1 MDLYEKLRKMQI
13 LLIDDDEWIRDAMQ
27 LFFESEGCPIKTLE
41 TAEEGIKELEK
52 NHYDIIISDYRLPG
66 TDGLEFLEMTSGMY
80 PQALRILITA
90 YGNEQV
96 ISEAKRIGIQDF
108 IEKPFTTKTIET
120 YLSKLIETERR

>member
-1 MDLYEKLRKMQI
+1 MELYEKLRKMQI
-13 LLIDDDEWIRDAMQ
+13 LLIDGDEWIRDAMQ

-80 PQALRILITA
+80 PQALKILITA

-120 YLSKLIETERR
+120 SLSKLIETERR